1 MKFTR
6 KASANW
12 QGTGKDG
19 KGTLSTQSNVL
30 DRTQYSYKTRF
41 EDGVGTNPEELIG
54 AAHAGCFTMQLSF
67 LLSAEGYT
75 PGQLDTDARVTFE
88 DGSITLIE
96 LDLTGEV
103 SGISASEFEEIARK
117 AKDICPISNLL
128 KAQIDLT
135 VTLSPSGNG

>member
-1 MKFTR
+1 MKFIR

-30 DRTQYSYKTRF
+30 NRTQYSYKTRF

-54 AAHAGCFTMQLSF
+54 AAHAGCFTMQLAF

-75 PGQLDTDARVTFE
+75 PGQLDTDAHVTFE
-88 DGSITLIE
+88 DGSITSIQ

-103 SGISASEFEEIARK
+103 PGISASEFEEIARK
-117 AKDICPISNLL
+117 AKDICPISNVL

-135 VTLSPSGNG
+135 VTLSQSGNG